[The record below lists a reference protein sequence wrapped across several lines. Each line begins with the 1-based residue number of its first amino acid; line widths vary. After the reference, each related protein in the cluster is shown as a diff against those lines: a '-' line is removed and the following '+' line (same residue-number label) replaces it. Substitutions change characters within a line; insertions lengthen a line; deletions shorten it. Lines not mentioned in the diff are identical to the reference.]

1 MGSCSWKL
9 AETGSLIKDVSLPNS
24 KKKVGA
30 VLRMRSIALG
40 GGSTIASGLHERR
53 SLHSEGRSW
62 LKDLNLLNVTQLT
75 PLEVLGL
82 QVLGPQVL
90 GLAVLGPK
98 VLELHTARWRLMM
111 LASMTVFLRSVL
123 EVHLV

>member
-1 MGSCSWKL
+1 
-9 AETGSLIKDVSLPNS
+9 
-24 KKKVGA
+24 
-30 VLRMRSIALG
+30 MRLQ
-40 GGSTIASGLHERR
+40 LWFLE
-53 SLHSEGRSW
+53 LE
-62 LKDLNLLNVTQLT
+62 DLNLLNVTQLT